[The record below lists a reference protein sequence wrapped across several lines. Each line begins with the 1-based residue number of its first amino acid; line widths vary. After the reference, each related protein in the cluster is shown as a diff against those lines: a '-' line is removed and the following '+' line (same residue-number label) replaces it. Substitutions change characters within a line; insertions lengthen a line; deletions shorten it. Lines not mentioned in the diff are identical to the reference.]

1 MTLNDWKRWISDD
14 APIFA
19 KSEYKR
25 LAAKGFRDAD
35 IKAVMDAQAQGDRAH
50 QAALK
55 AAKKNNLQAEREAAG
70 ARAKLKGGD

>member
-1 MTLNDWKRWISDD
+1 MTLNDWKRWINDD

-35 IKAVMDAQAQGDRAH
+35 IKAVMDAQAQGDKYY
-50 QAALK
+50 QAAMK
-55 AAKKNNLQAEREAAG
+55 AAQSRS
-70 ARAKLKGGD
+70 GGDA

>member
-1 MTLNDWKRWISDD
+1 MTLSEWKRWIGDD

-19 KSEYKR
+19 KSEYRR

-35 IKAVMDAQAQGDRAH
+35 IKAVMDAQSKGDKYY

-55 AAKKNNLQAEREAAG
+55 AAKER
-70 ARAKLKGGD
+70 KK